1 MTSCKLGCYMAES
14 RRTIAKNWSRWSLS
28 QYNFLCNSIPRGE
41 IYLCIDFGRQLVLTK
56 VFHVRL
62 RVMAC
67 LTRLRVMAC
76 HTRLRVMACRVMS
89 CTAACRSMRVNVD
102 GLLVHGVPCRV
113 MRPILPL
120 RVVPCFPFL
129 HWVCAVPCRVIFF
142 ACCVSAR
149 TGNIPDMYIYI
160 YIYIYT

>member
-1 MTSCKLGCYMAES
+1 MPRM
-14 RRTIAKNWSRWSLS
+14 RLS
-28 QYNFLCNSIPRGE
+28 VEGRGKHLANQHEYGEPRE
-41 IYLCIDFGRQLVLTK
+41 EMYLCIDLWRQLVLTK

-129 HWVCAVPCRVIFF
+129 H
-142 ACCVSAR
+142 
-149 TGNIPDMYIYI
+149 
-160 YIYIYT
+160 

>member
-1 MTSCKLGCYMAES
+1 MPRMRLSVEGRGKHLANQHEYTSILVYSCYTNAA
-14 RRTIAKNWSRWSLS
+14 TVT
-28 QYNFLCNSIPRGE
+28 
-41 IYLCIDFGRQLVLTK
+41 LVLTK
-56 VFHVRL
+56 VLHVRL

-129 HWVCAVPCRVIFF
+129 H
-142 ACCVSAR
+142 
-149 TGNIPDMYIYI
+149 
-160 YIYIYT
+160 

>member
-1 MTSCKLGCYMAES
+1 MPRMRLSVEGRGKHLANQHEYTSILVYSCYTNAATVTE
-14 RRTIAKNWSRWSLS
+14 
-28 QYNFLCNSIPRGE
+28 E
-41 IYLCIDFGRQLVLTK
+41 IYLCIDFWRQLVLTK

-129 HWVCAVPCRVIFF
+129 H
-142 ACCVSAR
+142 
-149 TGNIPDMYIYI
+149 
-160 YIYIYT
+160 